1 MHRFSYPLKPCSSDQ
16 STTVLPTSTACP
28 ATMIDVPRPG
38 ATAPEACVA
47 RSSAKENTRSI
58 KFTRRH
64 IILQLTTWAV
74 LLV

>member
-1 MHRFSYPLKPCSSDQ
+1 
-16 STTVLPTSTACP
+16 
-28 ATMIDVPRPG
+28 MIDVPRPG